1 MQSNQHAS
9 NHPTPIRNLARERSL
24 DNSKHSDT
32 SKDDAESQVED
43 SWNPSDV
50 ADALIKPSPG
60 RRPERSEENT
70 GRYRR

>member
-9 NHPTPIRNLARERSL
+9 NRPTPIRNLERERIP
-24 DNSKHSDT
+24 DKGKHSDT
-32 SKDDAESQVED
+32 TKDDSDSQVED

-60 RRPERSEENT
+60 RRPERSDENA